1 MKPYSI
7 DLRKRVIE
15 AYQTGN
21 VSQRQ
26 LARDFS
32 IALSTVQAWIQRK
45 RRTGSIAPVPT
56 GGSKPKLDQGA
67 RAALA
72 RLIETQPDATLAEW
86 VAKLEAQTG
95 ISVHP
100 STLWRQAR
108 RLGLTRKKRP

>member
-7 DLRKRVIE
+7 DLRQRLIK
-15 AYQTGN
+15 AYETGT

-26 LARDFS
+26 LALQFS
-32 IALSTVQAWIQRK
+32 IAPSTVQAWIQRK
-45 RRTGSIAPVPT
+45 RRTGSIAPGTT
-56 GGSKPKLDQGA
+56 GGSKSKLDQQA

-72 RLIETQPDATLAEW
+72 RLVETQPDATLAQWAE
-86 VAKLEAQTG
+86 ALEDETG

-108 RLGLTRKKRP
+108 GLGLTRKKRP

>member
-1 MKPYSI
+1 MKPYSL
-7 DLRKRVIE
+7 DLRQRVIE
-15 AYQTGN
+15 AYETGE

-26 LARDFS
+26 LAQQFS

-45 RRTGSIAPVPT
+45 RRTGSLAPDPT
-56 GGSKPKLDQGA
+56 GGSKSKLDQDA

-72 RLIETQPDATLAEW
+72 RLIQTQPDATLAEW
-86 VAKLEAQTG
+86 AETLEAETDV
-95 ISVHP
+95 SVHP

>member
-1 MKPYSI
+1 MKPYSV
-7 DLRKRVIE
+7 DLRQRVIA
-15 AYQTGN
+15 AYETGN

-26 LARDFS
+26 LAQQFS

-45 RRTGSIAPVPT
+45 RRTGSLAPEPI
-56 GGSKPKLDQGA
+56 GGSKSKLDQDA

-86 VAKLEAQTG
+86 AEALEAETG